1 MPDRLVRPKPSRNQQ
16 LGRGRKAHRAVED
29 QEAISGDDPVGR
41 PHRAAA
47 VGRFPGR
54 SQARPQERNAAR
66 SAARPYRHGG
76 ERPGARPM
84 LDAADRL
91 AGRVGQ
97 RTEIMAVRERSFDW
111 RLPAVWAVLLTIS
124 VFAHAYVE
132 VADSGHRLGFGRAVV
147 QEAASHI
154 MVAALLPAIYWL
166 HRRFPIGASPRNI
179 LIRNILIHV
188 LAIVPF
194 SVTRTVGMT
203 GLRLLW
209 FVGLMGERYSFPLTA
224 DRLFYEFSKDIVNYA
239 MLSAAVVAI
248 RYVLERRPS
257 SEPAL
262 PPARTPSPP
271 PTALPERFAVRK
283 RGGNEVVVEVADID
297 WIEAAGNYAVL
308 HVGGDTFEIRS
319 SLSKLEAELDPKR
332 FVRGHKSHMVNI
344 ARVTEVTPWIS
355 GDWRIRLQDGAEVN
369 LSRRYRQRFEALAPV
384 RS

>member
-1 MPDRLVRPKPSRNQQ
+1 MQ
-16 LGRGRKAHRAVED
+16 
-29 QEAISGDDPVGR
+29 
-41 PHRAAA
+41 
-47 VGRFPGR
+47 
-54 SQARPQERNAAR
+54 
-66 SAARPYRHGG
+66 
-76 ERPGARPM
+76 
-84 LDAADRL
+84 
-91 AGRVGQ
+91 
-97 RTEIMAVRERSFDW
+97 ERSFDW
-111 RLPAVWAVLLTIS
+111 RLPAIWAVLLTIS
-124 VFAHAYVE
+124 MLTHAYVE
-132 VADSGHRLGFGRAVV
+132 FADSGHRIGLGRAVV
-147 QEAASHI
+147 HEAASHI

-166 HRRFPIGASPRNI
+166 HRRFPLGACPRNI
-179 LIRNILIHV
+179 LIRNILIHT

-194 SVTRTVGMT
+194 SVTRTVGLT

-248 RYVLERRPS
+248 RYILERKPTS
-257 SEPAL
+257 APAL
-262 PPARTPSPP
+262 PPTL
-271 PTALPERFAVRK
+271 PTAAAAPPERFAVRK
-283 RGGNEVVVEVADID
+283 RGGSEVVVEVADID

-308 HVGGDTFEIRS
+308 HVDGDTFEIRS

-332 FVRGHKSHMVNI
+332 FVRVHKSHMVNI